1 VDGEIRDPPGEGGEG
16 LTIAQ
21 TAVACLAQLA
31 MALAVAGLLFRGH
44 AGLCRAFVAY
54 LTFALTC
61 NVLITVWPDEFF
73 TMPFWIFEQFVLDI
87 LKIAIGLEIAYWTF
101 LGFEGARDMAK
112 GALFLLL
119 VGTLAAVLALHHED
133 AEGVV
138 LLGLQP
144 RMATATVWLFTALA
158 ALIAWYRIPAHPV
171 HMGIMVGF
179 VPYLVIF
186 TTVLR
191 FMTAFGWGETLAT
204 LDPMAYA
211 VACAW
216 WAKMAWRPAP
226 ALDPV
231 LARLQPWRVR

>member
-1 VDGEIRDPPGEGGEG
+1 MTV
-16 LTIAQ
+16 AQ
-21 TAVACLAQLA
+21 TVIACLAQLGL
-31 MALAVAGLLFRGH
+31 ALAVAGLLLRGH
-44 AGLCRAFVAY
+44 GRFCRAFAAY
-54 LTFALTC
+54 LSFALVC
-61 NVLITVWPDEFF
+61 NVLITGWPDQFF
-73 TMPFWIFEQFVLDI
+73 TMPFWIFEQFVLDV
-87 LKIAIGLEIAYWTF
+87 LKIAVALETAYWAF
-101 LGFEGARDMAK
+101 LGFDGARDVAR

-119 VGTLAAVLALHHED
+119 AATLAAVLALHHED

-158 ALIAWYRIPAHPV
+158 ALVAWYRIPMHPV
-171 HMGIMVGF
+171 HMGIMIGF
-179 VPYLVIF
+179 VPYLVLF

-204 LDPMAYA
+204 LDPVAYVA
-211 VACAW
+211 ACAW

-231 LARLQPWRVR
+231 VARLQPWRVR